1 MSPPTVSEHD
11 ALPAG
16 TRLGEF
22 EIECVLGVGG
32 FGIVYRAFDH
42 ALERRVAVKE
52 YMPAALATRGA
63 EHRVALRSAHHAD
76 TFQLGLRSFI
86 NEARLLARFD
96 HPALVKVYRFW
107 EANDTAYMV
116 MPWYEGTTLLEARR
130 AMGHPPTPAWLRS
143 LLDPMLGAL
152 DVLHKAQVF
161 HRDIAPDNILLLGDA
176 SGQSGHALPVLLDF
190 GAARRVIGD
199 HTQTLTAIVKPS
211 FAPIEQYAESPQLRQ
226 GPWTDLY
233 ALGAVVHYC
242 ITGRPPM
249 PATARAVHDEL
260 PPLLGMA
267 PALARDFGRAYAPA
281 FLAAVDHALAVRP
294 DERPPSVG
302 LWRAALD
309 GHVSASAEAVSVVP
323 PALERTVFVGS
334 VHGARPDTSAY
345 ATTVPAASPLRQLL
359 SGDTAVL
366 EEGEDAGDAA
376 APPAP
381 RAQPAAPGAVLSA
394 VAAPVVAPVTAPA
407 PGQPEAAPSGPG
419 APGSEPAGWVP
430 TRPVGPAAP
439 VVAEPASQRRL
450 VAAVAVVAVLGL
462 SAALGLNSM
471 LKRGAGASGVAAAA
485 PGDGTSGPLAGASAI
500 VPAAA
505 VPGADPPAAGGPGS
519 PDDLAVSGPPAAAVT
534 PAEPAP
540 ARAGQRAGATT
551 AAPHGGPVA
560 ARREAADARASRVV
574 APVAAAD
581 VALPPSDV
589 PDAARNPAG
598 RAARATA
605 EPAPRREVAAGPLN
619 PRAACGDRFFIA
631 LALCMKRYCSRPEYT
646 RHGECARMREQ
657 EEANRQ
663 MLP

>member
-16 TRLGEF
+16 SRLGEF

-63 EHRVALRSAHHAD
+63 EHRVALRSAGHAD

-116 MPWYEGTTLLEARR
+116 MPWYEGATLLEARR
-130 AMGHPPTPAWLRS
+130 AMGQPPTQAWLRS
-143 LLDPMLGAL
+143 LLDPLLGAL

-176 SGQSGHALPVLLDF
+176 SGEQGHALPVLLDF

-199 HTQTLTAIVKPS
+199 NTQTLTAIVKPS

-226 GPWTDLY
+226 GPWTDIY
-233 ALGAVVHYC
+233 ALAAVVHYC

-260 PPLLGMA
+260 PPLAGMA
-267 PALARDFGRAYAPA
+267 PALARDFGRPYSAA
-281 FLAAVDHALAVRP
+281 FLAAIDHALAVRP

-302 LWRAALD
+302 LWRAGMEGQA
-309 GHVSASAEAVSVVP
+309 AAPAEPAHVP

-334 VHGARPDTSAY
+334 VHGRQDPQAY
-345 ATTVPAASPLRQLL
+345 ATTVPAASPLRQML
-359 SGDTAVL
+359 SGEMAEEMSGEAAVI
-366 EEGEDAGDAA
+366 D
-376 APPAP
+376 
-381 RAQPAAPGAVLSA
+381 
-394 VAAPVVAPVTAPA
+394 VTAPDPGPVA
-407 PGQPEAAPSGPG
+407 PRDPASGQPVAGSPRPASAATWIPTQPV
-419 APGSEPAGWVP
+419 PAS
-430 TRPVGPAAP
+430 AA
-439 VVAEPASQRRL
+439 AEPTSPRRL
-450 VAAVAVVAVLGL
+450 LAAVGVVAVLGL
-462 SAALGLNSM
+462 AAAWGLNSM
-471 LKRGAGASGVAAAA
+471 LKRGAATQAPSAVGTAAGALPGGSTGSSAGASNGASTGAANGDSGRASATAAA
-485 PGDGTSGPLAGASAI
+485 PLAGTGPSTAGQGAARGRSTLSADAAAPERALAGREAARDVARSATGGTSQ
-500 VPAAA
+500 PAADRPA
-505 VPGADPPAAGGPGS
+505 PAAQGEGS
-519 PDDLAVSGPPAAAVT
+519 SRAIPAHAGRT
-534 PAEPAP
+534 PAEP
-540 ARAGQRAGATT
+540 
-551 AAPHGGPVA
+551 
-560 ARREAADARASRVV
+560 
-574 APVAAAD
+574 
-581 VALPPSDV
+581 
-589 PDAARNPAG
+589 
-598 RAARATA
+598 
-605 EPAPRREVAAGPLN
+605 PAPRREAAASPLN
-619 PRAACGDRFFIA
+619 PRAACGDRVFIA

-646 RHGECARMREQ
+646 RHPECARMRAQ

-663 MLP
+663 LFP